1 MLLFRSQR
9 TSKTS
14 EFVKNNEP
22 TSAFGTP
29 GDMWKRFLG
38 NNGGTGDTFY
48 YLEMG
53 YLRQQ
58 AKTTWDLFLDSL
70 GIFVGVIRERLSKF
84 LSSILSTPSSYLV
97 QEDGVSKIT
106 LEDGSGYL
114 TLE

>member
-48 YLEMG
+48 DLEMG
-53 YLRQQ
+53 SKATSKDYMGSFPR
-58 AKTTWDLFLDSL
+58 F
-70 GIFVGVIRERLSKF
+70 IRDIRRGD
-84 LSSILSTPSSYLV
+84 T
-97 QEDGVSKIT
+97 
-106 LEDGSGYL
+106 
-114 TLE
+114 